1 MQTTIKKTLTAAL
14 MGMSATWV
22 AAQTP
27 PPPHVNHNVVGWMS
41 NRLPS
46 TLEPDSYTC
55 SPPPPG
61 SIISTEPGPAAPVG
75 QRYDGN
81 VIAPLAMRFS
91 TSDLHISLP
100 EGTYPTLVQFNN
112 LSTTGTETYVD
123 FPFSTTASADSDFIL
138 NQAFYSM
145 NSGTNYGSQFQTRMS
160 LLDSGSN
167 LEYPLAGTNPL
178 GAITPL
184 TDSVYFFVNNQTWP
198 LLGSPAPNS
207 WACGPTQKINDQG
220 IPGTVQTPVPLQPG
234 HAYVLRAYLSLQD
247 GATDRR
253 AMIDDVMLYMQTVTV
268 DAQDDGLQ
276 AGGAVDPA
284 FSFQAQSGGNT
295 PIVLTNDRINT
306 LAVPATNFTL
316 SQVNADAGLTLDTAS
331 GTITVAPGQPGTKK
345 LTYKLCPKYDQAVIP
360 NFQSNACKQAT
371 ATVTLIGPGVPQ
383 PAATAQAVPGL
394 QSTALLLLSLLAG
407 VLGIGAVRRRR

>member
-1 MQTTIKKTLTAAL
+1 MQTIIKKTLAAAL

-41 NRLPS
+41 NRVPS

-61 SIISTEPGPAAPVG
+61 SIISTEPGQAALAG

-91 TSDLHISLP
+91 TPDLHISLP
-100 EGTYPTLVQFNN
+100 EWTYPTLVQFNN

-268 DAQDDGLQ
+268 DAQDDGLMSTYTFPT
-276 AGGAVDPA
+276 AI
-284 FSFQAQSGGNT
+284 GGNT
-295 PIVLTNDRINT
+295 PSVLDNDSIND
-306 LAVPATNFTL
+306 LAVPAANFTL
-316 SQVNADAGLTLDTAS
+316 TQVNAGTDPGLALNTVD
-331 GTITVAPGQPGTKK
+331 GTIAVAPAAQAGIKK
-345 LTYKLCPKYDQAVIP
+345 LTYKLCPKYDQTVIP
-360 NFQSNACKQAT
+360 DFQSNACKQAT
-371 ATVTLIGPGVPQ
+371 ATVTLTGPGVPQ